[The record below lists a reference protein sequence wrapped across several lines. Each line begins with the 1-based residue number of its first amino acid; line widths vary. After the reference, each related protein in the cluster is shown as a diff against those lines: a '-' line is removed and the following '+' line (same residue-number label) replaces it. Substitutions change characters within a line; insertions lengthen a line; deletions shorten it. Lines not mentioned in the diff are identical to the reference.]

1 MNKISTLAFGLLFIF
16 TQAFSQGK
24 LVYEEDSKWFWGLNL
39 GTTWQT
45 TDVKN
50 QNDWGLGLT
59 LGKSFNYNYG
69 KKISFDL
76 RGRYLYGNWYGQNV
90 DTTGF
95 QLPNTALS
103 SGLTNYKN
111 SLGYSILNYR
121 STVHRFALE
130 LVIHFNGIRERTN
143 WDPYIFGGVGF
154 SFHQTYGNLLNTND
168 SIYDYNQLNGNYSK
182 SGIKAL
188 LDNTYETALDGSKA
202 GSYRVGFMPSL
213 GFGLGYQVGPRFS
226 LGLEHKTTFTRI
238 DDFDGFVNG
247 GSKHPN
253 DLYHYTSFYLRF
265 QVKKRRPS
273 SNENTLH
280 NVPNYDDN
288 ITQKP
293 VVNFTNPSVS
303 GTTVNQ
309 PNFIIRADVNFVF
322 GKDDIQFRQN
332 GNLITNF
339 SYNASTDRL
348 ESNVVL
354 NPGQNVFEIIGT
366 NQYGSDQES
375 TIIIY
380 NREVQPQIVE
390 QLPVVNFTNPSVSG
404 TTVTQASFP
413 IRADVMYVDG
423 KANITFKQNGVYN
436 GNFTY
441 NATTDKLESNVTL
454 NPGQNVFEI
463 IATNSFGTDQETT
476 IIIYNREVKTPPV
489 VTFTNP
495 ATSPYTTET
504 QTFNLTATVLN
515 VQQANQISVKVN
527 GQNFTSFT
535 FNPSTSGVNAVLNL
549 NLGANV
555 VTITGKNTAGTDT
568 ESTTIIYKPGIVEQP
583 PVVYFVDPQANPYT
597 TMNGTFVINAEVLNV
612 AGQQNVTFKQNGSIN
627 SNFTFNAATHDFQSN
642 VVLNPGQNVFE
653 IIGTNNAGTAQ
664 ATTIIIYE
672 RQAPR
677 PPIVTIT
684 NPSYSPFTTENGV
697 FAMTS
702 TVLNVTSANQIQVT
716 LNGQNITNFTYTN
729 STNGVN
735 AFLNLVE
742 GSNIITVRG
751 TNNDGTDMKET
762 VIVYRKP
769 VVQQPPVVTFT
780 APSVE
785 TSTTE
790 NPTYNVV
797 ASVLNVPSSAGVNV
811 NINGVNVTNFSF
823 NPTTTTLTFPVSLIE
838 GANVIVVTG
847 TNTVGSD
854 TKSRTIMYRKPQ
866 TVIPPIVTFQD
877 PIQNPLT
884 VFNQSYEVRAR
895 VQHVAGAQNIQLKI
909 NGAVSTNFTYS
920 NSSELMTFTTSLVVG
935 ANMIEITATNSAG
948 QDMETTTI
956 ILRLPDPMLPPVVT
970 ISNPVA
976 NPSSS
981 SQPSMPI
988 TATVLNVDGPQNI
1001 QVLVNGASYAGFNF
1015 NTSTKQ
1021 LTFNMSLNDGSNSL
1035 LIKATNTAG
1044 QANDSRTIN
1053 YRKMITQN
1061 PPFVTFLNPATAGTT
1076 VNVPNYT
1083 MKANVTNV
1091 DNSSQLVVQQNG
1103 QTLSPNLYTFNPS
1116 TKEVTLVT
1124 SLNVGNNTFSVRG
1137 TNTAGT
1143 HVASTNISYKTIVC
1157 DKPTL
1162 TFVTP
1167 RSSEVLVSVSTYN
1180 FTAKVEKVTDASQI
1194 QVLLNGVAQS
1204 GGTYNTATSIFSHSV
1219 NLTEGQNT
1227 IELVATNNCGTTKL
1241 SRTVEYKEVKAPCL
1255 SPSLQRLLPTSET
1268 TQTQQA
1274 TVEIKASAINVSN
1287 ASQLVLLVNG
1297 SSKPF
1302 TFDAATKQV
1311 IATVPLNIGSNVVDL
1326 QASNDCGS
1334 AKISWTFSRRACA
1347 IPVITVLSATA
1358 QNNGSTIAQAFGM
1371 KGSITGLSVGST
1383 ITVTQNGN
1391 PVNYVYNTTTNGL
1404 ILDRP
1409 LTMGVNTIV
1418 ITATNECGTATLTYV
1433 VTRNADP
1440 NAVAPKINITNPATS
1455 PSTSEQGAMNI
1466 QISTQYVT
1474 SAGQVAVTVNGV
1486 AINFNFDASTGKI
1499 NFNQSFVDGSNI
1511 IVATAVNNYGTASD
1525 TKVVNYRKQTSRAPK
1540 ITMTNPTS
1548 YPATIPVGAT
1558 VVTGTVSNISN
1569 LNEVTF
1575 TLNGRPIGNVNPV
1588 LNNGNLTFSVT
1599 LNMGEG
1605 SNPMTL
1611 QINAS
1616 NVGGS
1621 DSKTCVFNVA
1631 SSKPVVNPVKPGAP
1645 KPSAPK
1651 PTIPKP
1657 TPTPSPTPSPTRGK

>member
-1 MNKISTLAFGLLFIF
+1 MNKIITLAFGLLFVF

-24 LVYEEDSKWFWGLNL
+24 LVYEEDSRWFWGLNL

-59 LGKSFNYNYG
+59 VGKSYNYNYG
-69 KKISFDL
+69 KKISFDI
-76 RGRYLYGNWYGQNV
+76 RGRYLYGNWYGQDV

-95 QLPNTALS
+95 GLPNAALS
-103 SGLTNYKN
+103 SGATNYKD

-121 STVHRFALE
+121 TSVHRLALE

-143 WDPYIFGGVGF
+143 WDPYIFGGVGL
-154 SFHQTYGNLLNTND
+154 SWHQTYGNLLNSSD
-168 SIYDYNQLNGNYSK
+168 SLTTQLYDYNQLNGNYSK
-182 SGIKAL
+182 SGIRTL
-188 LDNTYETALDGSKA
+188 LDDTYETALNGSKA

-238 DDFDGFVNG
+238 DDFDGYVNQ
-247 GSKHPN
+247 GSAHPN

-265 QVKKRRPS
+265 QVRKRRPS
-273 SNENTLH
+273 STDNTLQ

-293 VVNFTNPSVS
+293 VVNFTNPAVS
-303 GTTVNQ
+303 GSTVNQ
-309 PNFIIRADVNFVF
+309 PNFNIRADVNFVF

-339 SYNASTDRL
+339 TYNASTDRL

-380 NREVQPQIVE
+380 NRQEQPQVVE
-390 QLPVVNFTNPSVSG
+390 QLPIVNFTNPAVSG
-404 TTVTQASFP
+404 TTVSQAAFA
-413 IRADVMYVDG
+413 IRADVFYVDG
-423 KANITFKQNGVYN
+423 KSNITFRQNGNYN

-441 NATTDKLESNVTL
+441 NPATDKLESNVTL

-463 IATNSFGTDQETT
+463 VATNSVGTDQETT
-476 IIIYNREVKTPPV
+476 IIIFNREVKTPPV

-495 ATSPYTTET
+495 ATSPYTTEN
-504 QTFNLTATVLN
+504 QSFNMAATVLN
-515 VQQANQISVKVN
+515 VQQANQITVKVN
-527 GQNFTSFT
+527 GQNFTNFN
-535 FNPSTSGVNAVLNL
+535 FNPSTSAVNAVLNL

-555 VTITGKNTAGTDT
+555 VTVTGTNNAGTDSET
-568 ESTTIIYKPGIVEQP
+568 TTIIYKPGVVQQP

-612 AGQQNVTFKQNGSIN
+612 AGQQNVTFKQNGTVN
-627 SNFTFNAATHDFQSN
+627 SNFTFNASTNDFQST

-684 NPSYSPFTTENGV
+684 NPSFSPYTTENSV
-697 FAMTS
+697 FALTS
-702 TVLNVTSANQIQVT
+702 TVLNVSNASQIQVT
-716 LNGQNITNFTYTN
+716 LNGQNISNFTYTN

-735 AFLNLVE
+735 AYLNLIE
-742 GSNIITVRG
+742 GSNTVSVRG
-751 TNNDGTDMKET
+751 TNNDGTDIKQT
-762 VIVYRKP
+762 VLIYRKP
-769 VVQQPPVVTFT
+769 VVPQPPVVTFT
-780 APSVE
+780 APSME
-785 TSTTE
+785 TTTTE
-790 NPTYNVV
+790 NPTYAVV
-797 ASVLNVPSSAGVNV
+797 ASVLNVPTSAGINV
-811 NINGVNVTNFSF
+811 NINGVNVTNFTF

-866 TVIPPIVTFQD
+866 TVIPPVVTFQD

-895 VQHVAGAQNIQLKI
+895 VQHVASAQNIQLKI
-909 NGAVSTNFTYS
+909 NGVVSTNFVYS
-920 NSSELMTFTTSLVVG
+920 NSSELMTFSTSLVVG

-948 QDMETTTI
+948 QDIETTTI

-970 ISNPVA
+970 ITNPIA

-981 SQPSMPI
+981 TQPAMPI

-1001 QVLVNGASYAGFNF
+1001 QVLVNGTSYTGFSF

-1021 LTFNMSLNDGSNSL
+1021 LTFTMNLNEGSNSL
-1035 LIKATNTAG
+1035 QINATNSAG
-1044 QANDSRTIN
+1044 QANDARTIN
-1053 YRKMITQN
+1053 YRKLITQN
-1061 PPFVTFLNPATAGTT
+1061 PPFVTFLNPSVAGST

-1103 QTLSPNLYTFNPS
+1103 QTLNPS
-1116 TKEVTLVT
+1116 SYSFNAATKEVTLVT
-1124 SLNVGNNTFSVRG
+1124 SLNVGNNAFTVRG

-1143 HVASTNISYKTIVC
+1143 HAASTTISYRTIVC
-1157 DKPTL
+1157 DKPTMS
-1162 TFVTP
+1162 FVTP
-1167 RSSEVLVSVSTYN
+1167 RVSEAVLSVNTYN
-1180 FTAKVEKVTDASQI
+1180 YTVKIENIIDATQI

-1204 GGTYNTATSIFSHSV
+1204 GGTYNAATRIFGHTV
-1219 NLTEGQNT
+1219 TLADGQNT
-1227 IELVATNNCGTTKL
+1227 LELIATNNCGNTKL
-1241 SRTVEYKEVKAPCL
+1241 NRTMEYKEVKAPCL
-1255 SPSLQRLLPTSET
+1255 SPSLQRLLPTAEA

-1274 TVEIKASAINVSN
+1274 TVEIKASAINVSA

-1297 SSKPF
+1297 VNKPF
-1302 TFDAATKQV
+1302 NYDPATKQV
-1311 IATVPLNIGSNVVDL
+1311 TATVGLNIGTNIIDL

-1334 AKISWTFSRRACA
+1334 AKISWSFTRRACE

-1358 QNNGSTIAQAFGM
+1358 PNNGNTIAQAFGL
-1371 KGSITGLSVGST
+1371 KGSVTGLSVGSN
-1383 ITVTQNGN
+1383 ITVTQNGS
-1391 PVNYVYNTTTNGL
+1391 PVNFVYNTNTNSL
-1404 ILDRP
+1404 LLDRP
-1409 LTMGVNTIV
+1409 LVMGVNTIV

-1455 PSTSEQGAMNI
+1455 PFNSDQAAMNI
-1466 QISTQYVT
+1466 QISTQFVT
-1474 SAGQVAVTVNGV
+1474 AAGQVSVTVNG
-1486 AINFNFDASTGKI
+1486 ASTNFNFDASTGKI
-1499 NFNQSFVDGSNI
+1499 TFNQTFVDGSNI
-1511 IVATAVNNYGTASD
+1511 IVATAVNNFGTATD
-1525 TKVVNYRKQTSRAPK
+1525 TKVVNYRKQNSRAPK

-1558 VVTGTVSNISN
+1558 VVTGTVSNIAN

-1575 TLNGRPIGNVNPV
+1575 TLNGRPLGNVNPV
-1588 LNNGNLTFSVT
+1588 LNNGSLTFSVT

-1605 SNPMTL
+1605 SNPMIL

-1631 SSKPVVNPVKPGAP
+1631 SSKPVVKPSPVKPVVTPTP
-1645 KPSAPK
+1645 KP
-1651 PTIPKP
+1651 IGKP
-1657 TPTPSPTPSPTRGK
+1657 TPAPTRGR